1 MEKEI
6 AGFRKNA
13 TEEVIVK
20 ITEYKG
26 QNYIDIRAY
35 VRPVIPSDNLKATRK
50 GLCIKP
56 ELLTDLQNALK
67 KVEKD
72 LSRGKGNQ
80 N

>member
-1 MEKEI
+1 MEREL
-6 AGFRKNA
+6 ARFSKNA

-26 QNYIDIRAY
+26 QNFIDIRAY
-35 VRPVIPSDNLKATRK
+35 VRPVIPSEELKATRK

-72 LSRGKGNQ
+72 LSYGKDNQ